1 MKYFIDKERDELIEI
16 DRNYLNRYE
25 YIAYV
30 LTTMDINNLLSS
42 KGYAKSFI
50 DNISKEEDYMI
61 FHYKEI
67 DSDIYFRNTH
77 NKNDTLKK
85 FNTNF
90 HINFNIARMNKIE
103 TIESGEFKLDFH
115 FDNSLYKEYFNVIT
129 NDLVNENN
137 LVNEGINEKMRAL
150 VNNIELFEKNLY
162 EIKYGNEP
170 FMDLSFP
177 ISAFDKN
184 PIIKF
189 IEDFKDLFFIILYQN
204 NLSILMSLY
213 EIKYMY
219 KDDIEFYID
228 FYNENYGLVNIL
240 DLIESDE
247 NNLFKE
253 IKTEK
258 EMKAFK
264 VRKGFK

>member
-1 MKYFIDKERDELIEI
+1 MTKYFIDKERDELIEI
-16 DRNYLNRYE
+16 DKNYLNRYE

-50 DNISKEEDYMI
+50 DNISKEEDYMN

-67 DSDIYFRNTH
+67 DNDIYFIDKH
-77 NKNDTLKK
+77 NKNDALKR

-90 HINFNIARMNKIE
+90 HINFNTGRMDK
-103 TIESGEFKLDFH
+103 IESGEFKLDFY
-115 FDNSLYKEYFNVIT
+115 FENSLYKKYFNVIT
-129 NDLVNENN
+129 NGLVNENN

-150 VNNIELFEKNLY
+150 VNIESFEKNLY
-162 EIKYGNEP
+162 GTKYSNGS
-170 FMDLSFP
+170 FMDLNFS
-177 ISAFDKN
+177 ISAYEKS
-184 PIIKF
+184 PIVAF
-189 IEDFKDLFFIILYQN
+189 IEKFKDLFFIILYQN
-204 NLSILMSLY
+204 NLSVLMTLY
-213 EIKYMY
+213 EIEYMY
-219 KDDIEFYID
+219 KDDIEFYINFFND
-228 FYNENYGLVNIL
+228 DNGLINLL

-247 NNLFKE
+247 NDLFKE

>member
-1 MKYFIDKERDELIEI
+1 MTKYFIDKEKDELIEI

-50 DNISKEEDYMI
+50 DNISKEEDYMN

-67 DSDIYFRNTH
+67 DNDIYFIDKH
-77 NKNDTLKK
+77 NKNDALKR

-90 HINFNIARMNKIE
+90 HINFNTSRMDK
-103 TIESGEFKLDFH
+103 IESGEFKLDFY
-115 FDNSLYKEYFNVIT
+115 FENSLYKKYFNVIT
-129 NDLVNENN
+129 NGLVNKNN
-137 LVNEGINEKMRAL
+137 LVNEGINEKTRAFIHVKSFEKGL
-150 VNNIELFEKNLY
+150 YDIKYSNELFTDVN
-162 EIKYGNEP
+162 
-170 FMDLSFP
+170 FP
-177 ISAFDKN
+177 IPAFEKN

-204 NLSILMSLY
+204 NLSVLMSLY

-219 KDDIEFYID
+219 KDDIEFYIS
-228 FYNENYGLVNIL
+228 FSSKGGGLINLL

-247 NNLFKE
+247 NDLFKE